1 MRTGDRTDTARA
13 VLRHGVHPGPRSP
26 DLIALAAAATVA
38 SMVAVVAGRRAG
50 PAGVTRLG
58 EDDTLLL

>member
-13 VLRHGVHPGPRSP
+13 VLRHGAHPGPWSP
-26 DLIALAAAATVA
+26 DLIALAAAATVT

-50 PAGVTRLG
+50 PAGVTHLG
-58 EDDTLLL
+58 EDDTLPL